1 MICGANS
8 CVWVLMYKIMLVHKT
23 HNPAAIGV
31 ALPSLLDHLP
41 VCIGQ
46 AEIKLFLHNDPVDN
60 QGLLQEFVF
69 QPGQMCIRV
78 QLHFDTGRTL
88 TTRVILPPARVKR
101 GLQVAAFDTFSASS
115 GSSSSYIS
123 QELQN
128 R

>member
-8 CVWVLMYKIMLVHKT
+8 CVWVLMYKIIMVHKT

-60 QGLLQEFVF
+60 QGMLQEFVF
-69 QPGQMCIRV
+69 KPGQICIRV
-78 QLHFDTGRTL
+78 QLHFDSSENSWKNAYNARHSTPCACETGA
-88 TTRVILPPARVKR
+88 P
-101 GLQVAAFDTFSASS
+101 GCSF
-115 GSSSSYIS
+115 
-123 QELQN
+123 
-128 R
+128 